1 MIEQIS
7 RSKHVIWN
15 VVDGEAVLLNTQSG
29 IYYGMNKTASA
40 VWNLLEVP
48 KTVEEIVLEL
58 LKRFSV
64 EHATLSRDIE
74 EVVMSL
80 GTKHLIER
88 SQV

>member
-64 EHATLSRDIE
+64 KHETLSRDIE

>member
-64 EHATLSRDIE
+64 EHVTLSRDIE

>member
-64 EHATLSRDIE
+64 EHETLSRDIE